1 MKRKSSKVRI
11 KAPKNVIESL
21 LSDVPA
27 FVTNWPYV
35 VRVSTREGL
44 KAEIM
49 MPRFVFKFRDTY
61 SIDYHSDYNSH
72 IYDGREKKGHLTL
85 IVTLKEWQKE
95 VEAVLELSYG
105 GKGEFWLGK
114 TLQDFVNRVGKSL
127 KELAEAKGLEVPGA
141 KASEV
146 TLQMDFSDPMSVAS
160 FLSKSQMVHSGVHV
174 IGDGGLL
181 GLVGELRESI
191 ANRVLYISGVTS
203 DGMKSFKVLVEGSRI
218 LAIEARDSGTIE
230 ALKVEND
237 EDARKAMELA
247 SSVRGAYMVNVWV
260 PVGGV

>member
-1 MKRKSSKVRI
+1 MKRKSTEVKI
-11 KAPKNVIESL
+11 EAPKDVIESL

-72 IYDGREKKGHLTL
+72 IYDGRGKKGHLTL

-114 TLQDFVNRVGKSL
+114 TLQDFVDRVGKSL
-127 KELAEAKGLEVPGA
+127 KELAEAKGLEVPAA

-146 TLQMDFSDPMSVAS
+146 ALQVDFSDPMSVAS

-174 IGDGGLL
+174 IGEGGLL

-218 LAIEARDSGTIE
+218 LLSRQGIAG
-230 ALKVEND
+230 L
-237 EDARKAMELA
+237 
-247 SSVRGAYMVNVWV
+247 
-260 PVGGV
+260 